1 MFIFDLFV
9 ENDFPNGKK
18 SKGGT
23 LTEFFTNV
31 HPECGLD
38 LDRNAT
44 ATASVAVAVSA
55 TAVRTLTFT
64 LSFTSITV

>member
-1 MFIFDLFV
+1 MKGDPLPNVNFDLFV
-9 ENDFPNGKK
+9 ENDFPNRKK

-44 ATASVAVAVSA
+44 ATA
-55 TAVRTLTFT
+55 VRTL
-64 LSFTSITV
+64 SISRI